1 MATMNTQGEAPDTGT
16 ANVPGMGS
24 GQPAAGGDGGE
35 GTGAQG
41 DPPAGTGTPN
51 ADGTPPADG
60 APAPDGAGGAGDGT
74 GEPAGGNGEADPAGG
89 DDVSAE
95 AFVAKLPEGI
105 TITDDWTSALREFG
119 TEFGLKGKA
128 LQKVADFG
136 VQFQQQ
142 IQQQM
147 VAEHQQRIEQWTEQS
162 KADPIVGGPNYERN
176 VAIAVDAVAKFGDP
190 ELKQAFIDYGL
201 GSHPAFVRAFYRMGK
216 AMQEGGAPHGVGSQ
230 APAPDDNSEA
240 ARAAR
245 MYARAEKPTGT
256 KPPKT

>member
-1 MATMNTQGEAPDTGT
+1 MATMDTQVEAPATGT
-16 ANVPGMGS
+16 ANVPGTGS
-24 GQPAAGGDGGE
+24 GQPAAGGVGGE

-41 DPPAGTGTPN
+41 DPAAGAAAPSAN
-51 ADGTPPADG
+51 GTPPGDG
-60 APAPDGAGGAGDGT
+60 ASAPDPAGGAGDGT

-105 TITDDWTSALREFG
+105 TITDEWTGALRQFG
-119 TEFGLKGKA
+119 AEFGLKGKA

-136 VQFQQQ
+136 VQFQEQ

-147 VAEHQQRIEQWTEQS
+147 IAAHQERIEQWTEQA
-162 KADPIVGGPNYERN
+162 KADPVVGGPNYERN

-190 ELKQAFIDYGL
+190 ELTAAFRDYGL

-245 MYARAEKPTGT
+245 MYAKAERVSGKT
-256 KPPKT
+256 PPQT